1 MNFTITK
8 FYKKLKANVSKIVR
22 PWLKK
27 SNFHHEIWKTSYD
40 RLILI
45 SHTFFL
51 SRQPN
56 VVKEELAVLSACE
69 GIL

>member
-8 FYKKLKANVSKIVR
+8 FYKKLKASVSKIVR

-27 SNFHHEIWKTSYD
+27 SFHHEIWKTSYD

-45 SHTFFL
+45 SHTIFL